1 VYSNAEEVELL
12 LNGKSLGRKK
22 TFATQVTLPVGPNI
36 SPSREF
42 SSKYRLLWPVRF
54 QPGALTAVGYTAG
67 KEVARDEV
75 STAGAPARIRLVA
88 DRSVLEADGD
98 DLSFVTVRIEDQEGH
113 LSPLAD
119 NMVSFQVWGAGK
131 IAAVDNGNA
140 ATVEPFHANYRKAFN
155 GLALLIV
162 RSSPRE
168 VGQIQVVATGAG
180 LTPARLLID
189 TQNLNPKSTR

>member
-22 TFATQVTLPVGPNI
+22 TFATPVTLPVGPNI

-88 DRSVLEADGD
+88 DRDVLKADGD

-113 LSPLAD
+113 LCPLAD
-119 NMVSFQVWGAGK
+119 NMVSFQVWGTGK

-162 RSSPRE
+162 RSSPHE
-168 VGQIQVVATGAG
+168 AGQVQIVATGAG
-180 LTPARLLID
+180 LAPAQLVID
-189 TQNLNPKSTR
+189 TRI